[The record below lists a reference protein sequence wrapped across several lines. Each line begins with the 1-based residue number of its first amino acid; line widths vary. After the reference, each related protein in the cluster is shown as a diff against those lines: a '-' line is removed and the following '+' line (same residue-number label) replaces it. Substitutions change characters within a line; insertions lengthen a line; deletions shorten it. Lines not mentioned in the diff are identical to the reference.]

1 MTTSNTASQNNEAD
15 YDRGFA
21 AGVTAGLKL
30 KSIGNTEEQ
39 KALEMVCERLE
50 ALETKFRKQ
59 ESTRVTSESAR
70 QRKENKREE
79 AKRAK

>member
-39 KALEMVCERLE
+39 KALEMVCER
-50 ALETKFRKQ
+50 
-59 ESTRVTSESAR
+59 
-70 QRKENKREE
+70 
-79 AKRAK
+79 